1 MFIVTDPIT
10 GHLEHI
16 QINCN
21 QTKHRTY
28 FLKIFPYRA
37 CSDLSKNVCFK
48 KNEGG
53 EGGEKFTKV
62 EKLGSTKIAKMC
74 SKTGRFSF
82 SRFIH

>member
-1 MFIVTDPIT
+1 MKNSEMVGLSILNFGALLFRFTHKRYEIIVTDPKT

-53 EGGEKFTKV
+53 EGGEK
-62 EKLGSTKIAKMC
+62 
-74 SKTGRFSF
+74 
-82 SRFIH
+82 IH